1 MKKVAKKF
9 GGNKK
14 SRTFA
19 LPFEKR
25 GSEKDL
31 RREIESGIS
40 SLEMLEMLEVEIVY
54 NDYPTKS
61 GSKKNFE
68 KFFKKKFGESKK
80 SSTFATPIK
89 NNTDWKTNKSSLKR
103 LKKQV
108 QASTENN
115 FNFEKRQFQISKI
128 SGMVGTD

>member
-40 SLEMLEMLEVEIVY
+40 SLEMLEMLEVEMVY

-68 KFFKKKFGESKK
+68 KFFKKNLENQKKVVPLQPQSK
-80 SSTFATPIK
+80 TTLIG
-89 NNTDWKTNKSSLKR
+89 
-103 LKKQV
+103 KQTRV
-108 QASTENN
+108 H
-115 FNFEKRQFQISKI
+115 
-128 SGMVGTD
+128 